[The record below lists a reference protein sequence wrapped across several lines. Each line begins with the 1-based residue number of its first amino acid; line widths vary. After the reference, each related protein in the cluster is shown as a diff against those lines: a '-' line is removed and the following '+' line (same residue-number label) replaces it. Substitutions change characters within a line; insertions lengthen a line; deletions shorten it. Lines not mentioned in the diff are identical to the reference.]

1 MRSLAR
7 GGSGLMIF
15 PFHWSLAMR
24 NAHERFGTLEFT
36 RRMKDTTT
44 HIRLHLDRFI
54 GEIPESREGEVS
66 AHLLSVLGGEAE
78 VAAVWAA
85 ICATESFPF
94 QGLDL
99 KPL

>member
-7 GGSGLMIF
+7 GGSRLMIF

-44 HIRLHLDRFI
+44 HIRLPCAI
-54 GEIPESREGEVS
+54 
-66 AHLLSVLGGEAE
+66 LSIE
-78 VAAVWAA
+78 
-85 ICATESFPF
+85 
-94 QGLDL
+94 
-99 KPL
+99 